1 MRDDFGVRASAV
13 ALVSLALLAGGCG
26 ASKHERAAPTTTGA
40 TVVLKPVGPVGHWVK
55 LLLSLDGKTW
65 LGQWSGECE
74 VQETFFIPAG
84 GGKPRPVTGHRGDES
99 VALGWA
105 PQNRARIQVLRS
117 ACGGKFR
124 KPGIYLV
131 DRAGHASLVKLQKA
145 QPGGA

>member
-1 MRDDFGVRASAV
+1 MRAPAL

-26 ASKHERAAPTTTGA
+26 ASKHESAPRTTTDNA
-40 TVVLKPVGPVGHWVK
+40 FVLKPVGPAGHWAK

-84 GGKPRPVTGHRGDES
+84 GGEPRPVTGHRGDES

-105 PQNRARIQVLRS
+105 PHNRARIQVPRA
-117 ACGGKFR
+117 ACGAQFG

-145 QPGGA
+145 QSGGA